1 MGVKNIIIT
10 GIGGQG
16 VLYLSSL
23 LRRALVEKY
32 GAVTGYDVRGGAQ
45 RLGHV
50 ASIIRFEDSGDAAR
64 RLAIDFDDGACDFA
78 LALEA
83 SELLKFNAKLSS
95 RSLAIS
101 DEFIITPTNIRRRD
115 GTYYGFEAIKRHF
128 MATTG
133 KFVHANFRG
142 EAAKKFNGPL
152 SANLIMLGRLL
163 KETGALLGL
172 EDIETACNEEEFKII
187 KYGFEAI

>member
-50 ASIIRFEDSGDAAR
+50 ASIIRFEDSGDAAPD
-64 RLAIDFDDGACDFA
+64 AGEDAGADAGDGDADLDA
-78 LALEA
+78 VA
-83 SELLKFNAKLSS
+83 S
-95 RSLAIS
+95 
-101 DEFIITPTNIRRRD
+101 D
-115 GTYYGFEAIKRHF
+115 
-128 MATTG
+128 
-133 KFVHANFRG
+133 
-142 EAAKKFNGPL
+142 
-152 SANLIMLGRLL
+152 
-163 KETGALLGL
+163 
-172 EDIETACNEEEFKII
+172 
-187 KYGFEAI
+187 

>member
-101 DEFIITPTNIRRRD
+101 DEFIINPTNIRRRD
-115 GTYYGFEAIKRHF
+115 GTYYGFEAIKRH
-128 MATTG
+128 
-133 KFVHANFRG
+133 
-142 EAAKKFNGPL
+142 
-152 SANLIMLGRLL
+152 
-163 KETGALLGL
+163 
-172 EDIETACNEEEFKII
+172 
-187 KYGFEAI
+187 